1 MSGRVDSDATTL
13 GVVTVNVG
21 DAGGEA
27 RSMGLASVPR
37 PVLLAA
43 LLVVVDDDD
52 DDDDVNE
59 DAGGADVTLEGDAG
73 ADDGSCRRVQPPSAV
88 TWWTAAS
95 VDD

>member
-1 MSGRVDSDATTL
+1 M

-37 PVLLAA
+37 PVQLEA
-43 LLVVVDDDD
+43 LLVVVDD

-73 ADDGSCRRVQPPSAV
+73 ADDGSCRRVEAPSAV
-88 TWWTAAS
+88 TWWTAVS

>member
-1 MSGRVDSDATTL
+1 MVAVD
-13 GVVTVNVG
+13 VG

-52 DDDDVNE
+52 DDDDE
-59 DAGGADVTLEGDAG
+59 DAGGADVTLEVDAG
-73 ADDGSCRRVQPPSAV
+73 ADDGSCRRVEPPSAV